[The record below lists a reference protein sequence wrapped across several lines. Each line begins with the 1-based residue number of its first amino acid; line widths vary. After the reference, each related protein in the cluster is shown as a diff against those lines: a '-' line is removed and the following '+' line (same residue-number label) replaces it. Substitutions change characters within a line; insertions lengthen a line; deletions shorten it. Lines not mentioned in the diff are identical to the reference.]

1 MSQGEQ
7 IKDSD
12 HVAVPTSEKQASS
25 DSQESSDV
33 EKKASFTTPDGIVE
47 DTSFVYMTGWRLH
60 LMRLCCAI
68 SMFLVNMEVSIIGTS
83 LISITNDLRG
93 FSQMGWVVTG
103 YLITYTGLLI
113 IWAKISDI
121 YGRKPAMIISMLI
134 FTVFSGGCGAAHTMM
149 QLIVCRV
156 FQGVGA
162 AGAVSLALVAAYE
175 MVPKDKYPLQAA
187 LIGSA
192 IALGSL
198 VGPLIGGGV
207 SEHSTW
213 RWVFLINVPVGVV
226 CAALLYISVPSNFP
240 YHGRPVLPHPITN
253 SLSRLDI
260 SGASLLLGA
269 TVLLVTVLLEA
280 GIEFAWKSGTAI
292 ALIILSGILFVA
304 FMLNEKVVSKEKRTQ
319 EAVFPFRFLS
329 NRPWM
334 GTLLMSFLSGIPY
347 NIIVIDIPQRFQ
359 AIDSISPFTSGLRL
373 IPFNFSISLSSILVN
388 IIAKQRVPPIILL
401 FIGSIIQLVGMSLF
415 STLPENGTLPNTI
428 YGWEVLTGF
437 GMGWVMGICLLLPP
451 AVVEGRDLAISGG
464 SLLQFRVLG
473 GVLGLAISTAI
484 MNNHLTSHLTPLLGA
499 EQLSLLLQ
507 STREI
512 ENLSEELRIETVK
525 AFAYGYNMQMKVN
538 VAFSVV
544 QVLIVGVMWTRNGK
558 GWRGQIEVVEK
569 QILKE

>member
-1 MSQGEQ
+1 
-7 IKDSD
+7 
-12 HVAVPTSEKQASS
+12 
-25 DSQESSDV
+25 
-33 EKKASFTTPDGIVE
+33 
-47 DTSFVYMTGWRLH
+47 
-60 LMRLCCAI
+60 
-68 SMFLVNMEVSIIGTS
+68 
-83 LISITNDLRG
+83 
-93 FSQMGWVVTG
+93 
-103 YLITYTGLLI
+103 
-113 IWAKISDI
+113 
-121 YGRKPAMIISMLI
+121 MIISMLI

-149 QLIVCRV
+149 QLIVYRV
-156 FQGVGA
+156 FQSMGA
-162 AGAVSLALVAAYE
+162 AGMVSLTLVAAYE
-175 MVPKDKYPLQAA
+175 MVSKDKYPLQAA

-253 SLSRLDI
+253 SLSRLNI

-304 FMLNEKVVSKEKRTQ
+304 FMLNEK
-319 EAVFPFRFLS
+319 
-329 NRPWM
+329 M
-334 GTLLMSFLSGIPY
+334 GTLLMSFLSGVPY
-347 NIIVIDIPQRFQ
+347 NIIVIDIPRRFQ

-373 IPFNFSISLSSILVN
+373 IPFNFSISLSPILVN

-428 YGWEVLTGF
+428 YRWEVLTGF

-451 AVVEGRDLAISGG
+451 AVVEGRDLGT
-464 SLLQFRVLG
+464 SL
-473 GVLGLAISTAI
+473 
-484 MNNHLTSHLTPLLGA
+484 HLPPFLPSFFFHNLIC
-499 EQLSLLLQ
+499 
-507 STREI
+507 EI
-512 ENLSEELRIETVK
+512 PN
-525 AFAYGYNMQMKVN
+525 F
-538 VAFSVV
+538 
-544 QVLIVGVMWTRNGK
+544 
-558 GWRGQIEVVEK
+558 
-569 QILKE
+569 

>member
-1 MSQGEQ
+1 
-7 IKDSD
+7 
-12 HVAVPTSEKQASS
+12 
-25 DSQESSDV
+25 
-33 EKKASFTTPDGIVE
+33 
-47 DTSFVYMTGWRLH
+47 
-60 LMRLCCAI
+60 
-68 SMFLVNMEVSIIGTS
+68 MEVSIIGTS
-83 LISITNDLRG
+83 LISIVNDLRG

-134 FTVFSGGCGAAHTMM
+134 FTVFSGGCGAAHTMI

-162 AGAVSLALVAAYE
+162 AGTVSLALVAAYE

-226 CAALLYISVPSNFP
+226 SAALLYISVPSNFP

-304 FMLNEKVVSKEKRTQ
+304 FMLNEKAMSKEKRTQ
-319 EAVFPFRFLS
+319 EPKPKSRNKNANESHR
-329 NRPWM
+329 
-334 GTLLMSFLSGIPY
+334 MSFLSGVPY

-388 IIAKQRVPPIILL
+388 IIAKRRIPPIILL
-401 FIGSIIQLVGMSLF
+401 FIGSIIQLLGMSLF

-451 AVVEGRDLAISGG
+451 AVVEGRDLAISSGC
-464 SLLQFRVLG
+464 LLQFRVLG
-473 GVLGLAISTAI
+473 GALGLAISTTI
-484 MNNHLTSHLTPLLGA
+484 MNNYLTSHLTPLLGA

-507 STREI
+507 STRWCRFW
-512 ENLSEELRIETVK
+512 LW
-525 AFAYGYNMQMKVN
+525 G
-538 VAFSVV
+538 
-544 QVLIVGVMWTRNGK
+544 
-558 GWRGQIEVVEK
+558 
-569 QILKE
+569 